1 MNRIKA
7 LGLLLALFL
16 VVTAC
21 GDGSNNESTN
31 DSDLPEV
38 DLSGTDYL
46 VTIKTDLGEMKAI
59 LYDQTPQHKENFIK
73 LAKEGFYDSL
83 IFHRVIQGFMIQG
96 GDPESKNA
104 APGQG
109 LGSGGPGYTVPAE
122 IRDELYHKKGA
133 LSAARKGDGINPERA
148 SSGSQFYV
156 VQGEVL
162 NDASIAQFSGPNFAA
177 IGGALQYLRNNKPDH
192 DLNKTYEEAYN
203 QGGDQAYEAKVM
215 ETLDQLEEATGISL
229 NKPEMSE
236 AKKEAYQTVG
246 GTPFLDGDYTVF
258 GQVISGLEVIDAIAG
273 VQTAPGDRPV
283 EDVRMYISVEE
294 MPKKEI
300 AEKYSYDYRIQ

>member
-21 GDGSNNESTN
+21 GEGSSNESTN
-31 DSDLPEV
+31 DADQPKV

-73 LAKEGFYDSL
+73 LANEGFYDSL

-122 IRDELYHKKGA
+122 IRPELYHKKGA
-133 LSAARKGDGINPERA
+133 LSAARQGDAVNPERA

-192 DLNKTYEEAYN
+192 DLNNVYQEAYDN
-203 QGGDQAYEAKVM
+203 GGDVAYQNKVM
-215 ETLDQLEEATGISL
+215 ETLDQLEEATGIAVQ
-229 NKPEMSE
+229 KPEMS
-236 AKKEAYQTVG
+236 ADKKETYQTIG

-258 GQVISGLEVIDAIAG
+258 GQVISGLEVIDAIAA

-294 MPKKEI
+294 MTKEEI